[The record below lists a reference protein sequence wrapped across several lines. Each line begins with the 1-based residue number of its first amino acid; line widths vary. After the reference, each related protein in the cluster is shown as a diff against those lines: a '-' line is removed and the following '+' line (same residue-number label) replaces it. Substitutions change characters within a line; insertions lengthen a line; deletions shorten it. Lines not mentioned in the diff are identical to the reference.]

1 MGADVFGRYS
11 HHFNEYFF
19 YRIWMKS
26 PKILKKWWRFSQ
38 FQVWRRLYKQLFQE
52 GFLSF
57 LTNKLLQ
64 SLVNSS
70 FSIHGIAGIQIEI
83 IETLFY
89 HKKLNEWQNLYATQT
104 KTCQNGATTFD
115 PATCDPVDTLS
126 SHYWIRTY
134 DPVDAWSIRK
144 LVIWSRVTFKNFS
157 LAIDPAKHMIHK
169 RIWPFDPG

>member
-26 PKILKKWWRFSQ
+26 PKILKKWWRFSL

-57 LTNKLLQ
+57 LINKLLQ

-89 HKKLNEWQNLYATQT
+89 HKKFNEWQNLYATQT
-104 KTCQNGATTFD
+104 KTCQMAPRHLIQRHVIQSTLY
-115 PATCDPVDTLS
+115 PVITGS
-126 SHYWIRTY
+126 G
-134 DPVDAWSIRK
+134 
-144 LVIWSRVTFKNFS
+144 
-157 LAIDPAKHMIHK
+157 HMIQSTL
-169 RIWPFDPG
+169 DP